1 MSRVERRPSI
11 PSRAEIEAQAKRRR
25 IAVIASLSVMAIVII
40 VAVALAARVPKAASD
55 APINSVLAVGQK
67 APEFAVSTTA
77 GPFDLATA
85 TGKPTFLE
93 VFATWCPH
101 CQRETAVLNQLF
113 AKYGSRVNFVAV
125 AGSPYAMEDQSTPE
139 SQADVIAFAQR
150 FGVTYPIAFDPN
162 LDVANKYLQGA
173 FPTLV
178 LIGTDGHVQSIAE
191 GEIPLASIASTL
203 DASLAGS
210 KPDPKMGMKSAS

>member
-11 PSRAEIEAQAKRRR
+11 PSRADIEAQAKRRR

-40 VAVALAARVPKAASD
+40 VAIALASRVPKAASD
-55 APINSVLAVGQK
+55 APLNSVLTVGQK
-67 APEFAVSTTA
+67 APEFSVSTTA
-77 GPFDLATA
+77 GPFDLANA
-85 TGKPTFLE
+85 NGKPTFLE

-125 AGSPYAMEDQSTPE
+125 AGSPYSMEDTSAQET
-139 SQADVIAFAQR
+139 QADVVAFGQR
-150 FGVTYPIAFDPN
+150 FGVTYPIAFDPD
-162 LDVANKYLQGA
+162 LDVAKKYLQGA

-178 LIGTDGHVQSIAE
+178 LIGTDGRVQAIAE
-191 GEIPLASIASTL
+191 GEVPLASMASTL
-203 DASLAGS
+203 DASLAG
-210 KPDPKMGMKSAS
+210 KTPDPKMGTKS

>member
-11 PSRAEIEAQAKRRR
+11 PSRADIEARAKRRR

-40 VAVALAARVPKAASD
+40 VAIALASRVPKTASD
-55 APINSVLAVGQK
+55 APVNSVLTVGQK
-67 APEFAVSTTA
+67 APEFSVSTTA

-85 TGKPTFLE
+85 NGKPTFLE

-101 CQRETAVLNQLF
+101 CQRETAVLDQLF

-125 AGSPYAMEDQSTPE
+125 AGSPYSMEDQSAPE
-139 SQADVIAFAQR
+139 TQADVVAFGQR

-162 LDVANKYLQGA
+162 LDVAKKYLQGA

-178 LIGTDGHVQSIAE
+178 LIGTDGRVRAIAE
-191 GEIPLASIASTL
+191 GEVPLASMAGTL
-203 DASLAGS
+203 DATLAG
-210 KPDPKMGMKSAS
+210 KTPDPKMGMKN

>member
-11 PSRAEIEAQAKRRR
+11 PSRADIEAQAKRRR
-25 IAVIASLSVMAIVII
+25 IAVIASLSVMAIVVI
-40 VAVALAARVPKAASD
+40 VAIALASRVPKAASD
-55 APINSVLAVGQK
+55 APVNSVLTVGQK

-101 CQRETAVLNQLF
+101 CQRETAVLNELF
-113 AKYGSRVNFVAV
+113 AKYGSRVNIVAV
-125 AGSPYAMEDQSTPE
+125 AGSPYSMEDQSAPE
-139 SQADVIAFAQR
+139 TQADVVAFGQR

-162 LDVANKYLQGA
+162 LDVAKKYLQGA

-178 LIGTDGHVQSIAE
+178 LIGTSGNVEAIAE
-191 GEIPLASIASTL
+191 GEVPLASMASTL
-203 DASLAGS
+203 DAALAGK
-210 KPDPKMGMKSAS
+210 KPDPKMGMKS